1 MDNKAIFQKIV
12 TFTAAVH
19 QVANDFTKEL
29 KLDAV
34 TPVQYGILQ
43 YIAIHQPVT
52 LSEISDCQHISMP
65 NTSRELKKLYER
77 KLCEKY
83 DAPEDRRKQYIRL
96 SPDGQALMNEA
107 FAHLHARFLKRL
119 RDVSAEEM
127 ADIERAISLLESKVF
142 YVDGA
147 AR

>member
-1 MDNKAIFQKIV
+1 MDNNAIFQQIV
-12 TFTAAVH
+12 TFMASVH
-19 QVANDFTKEL
+19 QVANDLTREI
-29 KLDAV
+29 KLDSV

-52 LSEISDCQHISMP
+52 LSEISDCLHISMP

-96 SPDGQALMNEA
+96 APDGQALMDEA
-107 FAHLHARFLKRL
+107 FAHLRTRFLERL
-119 RDVSAEEM
+119 RGVPAEEL
-127 ADIERAISLLESKVF
+127 ADIERAMSLLEAKVF
-142 YVDGA
+142 YLD
-147 AR
+147 